1 MTGQKN
7 RLTFALFEFK
17 TKTLNSFHLPPY
29 KGSTFRGAFGH
40 TIKKIACVKKQS
52 DCDGCLLKTKCIY
65 SYIFETPPPED
76 SSMMKNYT
84 AAPHPFILEPPLEI
98 KTDYEK
104 GEDLNFSL
112 VLTGKAIDYL
122 PYFIYAFD
130 EMGKNGI
137 GRDRGR
143 YDIEEVINHKADR
156 LNGTVIYGR
165 EKKLLSPPGILS
177 DGEFHNNKEIDK
189 ITISFI
195 TPARIKYEEK
205 FVNTLEFHIFMRNIL
220 RRISLL
226 TYFHCNG
233 KLDVDF
239 KDIIEKAAGIS
250 VIKSDLQWLDWERYS
265 NRQQSRMK
273 MGGLIGDITFTGDL
287 KDFLPYITTGK
298 YIHVGKG
305 ASFGLGKYEIY
316 F

>member
-1 MTGQKN
+1 M
-7 RLTFALFEFK
+7 LTFALFEFK
-17 TKTLNSFHLPPY
+17 TKTTNSFYLPPY

-52 DCDGCLLKTKCIY
+52 DCDDCLLKAKCIY

-76 SSMMKNYT
+76 TSMMKNYT
-84 AAPHPFILEPPLEI
+84 AAPHPFILEPPLEV

-104 GEDLNFSL
+104 GESLNFSL
-112 VLTGKAIDYL
+112 ILTGKGIDYL

-130 EMGKNGI
+130 EIGKNGI

-143 YDIEEVINHKADR
+143 YEIEEVINHKSDW
-156 LNGTVIYGR
+156 LDGTVIYGK
-165 EKKLLSPPGILS
+165 EKKLLSPPNILTT
-177 DGEFHNNKEIDK
+177 DEFDNNREADK
-189 ITISFI
+189 ITLSFI

-239 KDIIEKAAGIS
+239 KDIIEKASNIS
-250 VIKSDLQWLDWERYS
+250 MIKSELEWLDWERYS

-273 MGGLIGDITFTGDL
+273 MGGLVGNITFKGDF
-287 KDFLPYITTGK
+287 KDFLSYIITGK
-298 YIHVGKG
+298 YIHIGKA
-305 ASFGLGKYEIY
+305 ASFGLGKYEVY